1 MRKSIDLEYSRT
13 WVIMSNY
20 NDARNRALAAT
31 KEELEKLVLERLEKG
46 ASKMAKISD
55 FDRLMKEMYIKRDEN
70 LIKIQQEA
78 TDSRVQDRS
87 HMTDHERIKMLEK
100 EVADL
105 KELLNFSSIEELLD
119 ICEEDE
125 DDGVV

>member
-13 WVIMSNY
+13 CVIMSNY

>member
-1 MRKSIDLEYSRT
+1 
-13 WVIMSNY
+13 
-20 NDARNRALAAT
+20 
-31 KEELEKLVLERLEKG
+31 
-46 ASKMAKISD
+46 
-55 FDRLMKEMYIKRDEN
+55 
-70 LIKIQQEA
+70 
-78 TDSRVQDRS
+78 
-87 HMTDHERIKMLEK
+87 MLEK

>member
-1 MRKSIDLEYSRT
+1 
-13 WVIMSNY
+13 MSNY